1 MMQPKEKTIIL
12 QSLLA
17 DFFCKNF
24 LELSEKELKHIN
36 KYLEYDSI
44 PDRVLSDNTQ
54 LHLFVDWNRISKMKA
69 IRLVSKNF
77 DLTRYINLKKYNYNI
92 KEIFWF
98 IKSDYTRLFEFF
110 NFDLSKCSH
119 EDVYL
124 LLCLGEE
131 YFEQHINIEDYKFS
145 FIETM
150 DIIRAYKYRKDIILR
165 LQYNKLKSY
174 QYTEIL
180 SNTGEES
187 ADLFDL
193 EELSTINWLE
203 LLNHQPDFLYMCD
216 FEKFKRGDLFNLVQL
231 VILFEKPDL
240 SYLIDEVDKD
250 EISAFGWEKLLI
262 CSPEK
267 FTDMCDFRKLNEDN
281 WSRIARYRAEL
292 IPYKL

>member
-1 MMQPKEKTIIL
+1 MQAQEKSIIL
-12 QSLLA
+12 SSLLA
-17 DFFCKNF
+17 DFFCNNF
-24 LELSEKELKHIN
+24 FELSEKELKHIN
-36 KYLEYDSI
+36 KYVDYDCI
-44 PDRVLSDNTQ
+44 PDRILSDYVE
-54 LHLFVDWNRISKMKA
+54 LHPYINWDRLSKMKA

-77 DLTRYINLKKYNYNI
+77 DLTDRINLRRYDFKI

-98 IKSDYTRLFEFF
+98 IKTDYTRLFQFF
-110 NFDLSKCSH
+110 NFDLEKCSH

-124 LLCLGEE
+124 LLCLGED
-131 YFEQHINIEDYKFS
+131 YFEERIDFSQYKFS

-150 DIIRAYKYRKDIILR
+150 DIIRAYKYRRDIILR
-165 LQYNKLKSY
+165 LQYDKLKSY
-174 QYTEIL
+174 QFTEIL

-187 ADLFDL
+187 IDLFDL

-240 SYLIDEVDKD
+240 SYLINEVDKD

-267 FTDMCDFRKLNEDN
+267 FTDMCDFSKLNDDN
-281 WSRIARYRAEL
+281 WGRISRYRPEL

>member
-1 MMQPKEKTIIL
+1 MRPQETSIII

-24 LELSEKELKHIN
+24 LELTEKEMRHIN
-36 KYLEYDSI
+36 KYVDYDSM
-44 PDRVLSDNTQ
+44 PDRVISDNVQ
-54 LHLFVDWNRISKMKA
+54 LHPYINWSRISKMKA

-77 DLTRYINLKKYNYNI
+77 DLTKHINLKRYDYRI

-110 NFDLSKCSH
+110 NFDLSQCSH

-124 LLCLGEE
+124 LLCLGED
-131 YFEQHINIEDYKFS
+131 YFEQNINFSDYQFS
-145 FIETM
+145 FIEIM

-165 LQYNKLKSY
+165 LQYDKLKNY

-187 ADLFDL
+187 ADLFDI

-203 LLNHQPDFLYMCD
+203 LLNHQPNFLYMCD

-240 SYLIDEVDKD
+240 SYLINEIDKD

-267 FTDMCDFRKLNEDN
+267 FTDMCDFRKLTEDN
-281 WSRIARYRAEL
+281 WSRIASYRPEL

>member
-1 MMQPKEKTIIL
+1 MQQQEKSIII

-24 LELSEKELKHIN
+24 LELTEKEMKHIN
-36 KYLEYDSI
+36 KYVDYDSM

-54 LHLFVDWNRISKMKA
+54 LHPYIDWSRISKMKA

-77 DLTRYINLKKYNYNI
+77 DLTKYINLKKYDYRI

-110 NFDLSKCSH
+110 SFDLSKCSQ

-131 YFEQHINIEDYKFS
+131 YFEQRINFEDYKFS

-165 LQYNKLKSY
+165 LQHDKLKNY

-193 EELSTINWLE
+193 EELSTINWIE

-216 FEKFKRGDLFNLVQL
+216 FDKFKRGDLFNLIQL

-262 CSPEK
+262 CSPER

-281 WSRIARYRAEL
+281 WSRIARYRPEL

>member
-1 MMQPKEKTIIL
+1 MQQQERSIIL
-12 QSLLA
+12 HSLLA

-24 LELSEKELKHIN
+24 LELTEKEMKHIN
-36 KYLEYDSI
+36 KHVDYDSM
-44 PDRVLSDNTQ
+44 PDRTLSDNIQ
-54 LHLFVDWNRISKMKA
+54 LHPYINWNRISKMKA

-77 DLTRYINLKKYNYNI
+77 DLTKYINLKKYDYRI

-110 NFDLSKCSH
+110 NFDLSKCSQ

-131 YFEQHINIEDYKFS
+131 YFEQRINLEDFKFS
-145 FIETM
+145 FIESM
-150 DIIRAYKYRKDIILR
+150 DIIRAYNYRKDIILR
-165 LQYNKLKSY
+165 LQYDKLKSY

-240 SYLIDEVDKD
+240 SYLIDEIDKD

-262 CSPEK
+262 CSPER

-281 WSRIARYRAEL
+281 WSRIARYRPEL

>member
-1 MMQPKEKTIIL
+1 MQQQEKSIII

-24 LELSEKELKHIN
+24 LELTEKEMKHIN
-36 KYLEYDSI
+36 KYVDYDSM

-54 LHLFVDWNRISKMKA
+54 LHAHIDWSRISKMKA

-77 DLTRYINLKKYNYNI
+77 DLTKYINLKKYDYRI

-110 NFDLSKCSH
+110 SFDLSKCSQ

-131 YFEQHINIEDYKFS
+131 YFEQRINFEDYKFS

-165 LQYNKLKSY
+165 LQYDKLKNY

-180 SNTGEES
+180 SNTGEDS

-193 EELSTINWLE
+193 EELSTINWIE

-216 FEKFKRGDLFNLVQL
+216 FDKFKRGDLFNLIQL

-240 SYLIDEVDKD
+240 SYLINEVDKD

-262 CSPEK
+262 CSPER

-281 WSRIARYRAEL
+281 WSRIARYRPEL